1 MAQRRSGRR
10 GEVSATDLAKM
21 GFCEKRVQ
29 LAHLYGERTTAEQR
43 KGMARGQAVH
53 QRYFEEGVAAT
64 ADRRCFVATCVF
76 GPDAAETQVL
86 RTYRDVVLTRRR
98 WGQWAVAAYY
108 RTSPTVCRVLDRSPV
123 MAACV
128 RAVLRIVVAGC
139 RNTLTGGKSWK
150 T

>member
-1 MAQRRSGRR
+1 MTQRKTGRR

-21 GFCEKRVQ
+21 GFCEKQVQ

-43 KGMARGQAVH
+43 KGMARGQAEH
-53 QRYFEEGVAAT
+53 QRYLREGMAAT

-86 RTYRDVVLTRRR
+86 RTYRDAVLMRRH
-98 WGQWAVAAYY
+98 WGRWAVKAYY
-108 RTSPTVCRVLDRSPV
+108 WTSPAVCRVLDRSPA

-139 RNTLTGGKSWK
+139 RNRLAGGRSWRG
-150 T
+150 